1 MSSRTDQ
8 FDRIVRS
15 HASAVHRYSLF
26 LLRDS
31 WVADDVVQETFL
43 RAWRNWDAFSR
54 VNNHEAWLITVC
66 RNVALDVMRR
76 RRPTLPIDDKVE
88 AQRFADWRIDDAV
101 TYRLN
106 RLSLEHR
113 EVVFFVDVLGYDYA
127 TLSEVLDVPVG
138 TIRSR
143 LSRARDQLREN
154 EVRGVDMESA

>member
-1 MSSRTDQ
+1 
-8 FDRIVRS
+8 
-15 HASAVHRYSLF
+15 
-26 LLRDS
+26 
-31 WVADDVVQETFL
+31 
-43 RAWRNWDAFSR
+43 

-101 TYRLN
+101 TSRLN